1 MQSNRAFIA
10 NHPTQIQFKT
20 LKHSG
25 NYTAKTNCLTTGS
38 SQLCTYVFIYVFY
51 AFLPVVLYGWK
62 FWALTMREESRP
74 YVFEN
79 SVLKKILGT
88 KRDEVGLKEDWR
100 ILHNEELRDFHF
112 SPNIIWRFNHE
123 RPDARDMWHV

>member
-25 NYTAKTNCLTTGS
+25 NYTAQTTCLTTES
-38 SQLCTYVFIYVFY
+38 SPLCTYVFICVFY

-62 FWALTMREESRP
+62 FWDLTLREELRP

-88 KRDEVGLKEDWR
+88 QRDEVGLKEDWR

-112 SPNIIWRFNHE
+112 
-123 RPDARDMWHV
+123 